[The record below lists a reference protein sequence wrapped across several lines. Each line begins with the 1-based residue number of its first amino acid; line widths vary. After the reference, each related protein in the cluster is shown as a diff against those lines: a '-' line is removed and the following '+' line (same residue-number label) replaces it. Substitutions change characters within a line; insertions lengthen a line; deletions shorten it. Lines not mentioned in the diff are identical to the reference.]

1 VVQTAPEKR
10 KFWQRRGREEEDR
23 SLTRDSARP
32 LLLGAEGVPPTLDA
46 RKAMTASGVY
56 SVVSA
61 VAQTC
66 AGLPLQAWRTDGGEQ
81 RRRVISGELADLLAH
96 PAPGVPMQVLLSEV
110 FLSMITAGDAFVA
123 VYRDGDGRP
132 ESLGVLDPTRVGV
145 ESKSGLLLYSVTG
158 VDGRR
163 QTVDAQH
170 VVQVRAPMSWPGA
183 LRGISPLATCASAV
197 GLAYA
202 LDEHARSILENG
214 ARISGLV
221 KVPPGPAVD
230 ELLENLRAGLE
241 ARHRGPQGAGRLAIV
256 SGDVSVEAL
265 SISPADLQLAE
276 MQRDVVATIAR
287 VLGVPPSIC
296 NAPSNDSLT
305 YSTSEGEALAF
316 KRALRP
322 WLGAA
327 EAAVS
332 GSALCSGGEHV
343 AFDLTPLDLLDART
357 RVEVRKAE
365 LDPVSGWRTRAEI
378 RTEDELP
385 AEEAMTNA

>member
-1 VVQTAPEKR
+1 
-10 KFWQRRGREEEDR
+10 
-23 SLTRDSARP
+23 LTRDSARP
-32 LLLGAEGVPPTLDA
+32 LLLGAEGAPPTLDA
-46 RKAMTASGVY
+46 RKAMTASAVY
-56 SVVSA
+56 AVVSA

-66 AGLPLQAWRTDGGEQ
+66 STLPLQAWRSEGEQ
-81 RRRVISGELADLLAH
+81 RVRVTSGTLAGLLAR
-96 PAPGVPMQVLLSEV
+96 PAPGVPMQVLLSEM

-132 ESLGVLDPTRVGV
+132 HSLGVLDPTRVGV
-145 ESKSGLLLYSVTG
+145 ESKGGLLLYTVTG
-158 VDGRR
+158 ADGRR

-170 VVQVRAPMSWPGA
+170 VVQIRAPMSWPGS
-183 LRGISPLATCASAV
+183 LRGISPLATCAHAV
-197 GLAYA
+197 GLAQA

-276 MQRDVVATIAR
+276 MQRDAVATISR
-287 VLGVPPSIC
+287 VLGVPPSIV
-296 NAPSNDSLT
+296 NGPSNDSLT
-305 YSTSEGEALAF
+305 YSTTEGEGLAF

-322 WLGAA
+322 WLGAV

-332 GSALCSGGEHV
+332 GSALCHDGEHV

-357 RVEVRKAE
+357 RVDVRKAE
-365 LDPVSGWRTRAEI
+365 LDPVSGWRARAEI
-378 RTEDELP
+378 RIEDGLP
-385 AEEAMTNA
+385 AEEATLHA